1 MLNSIKLKLVILF
14 LVVFSFFF
22 TGLEIFLY
30 YRLEDLVIHL
40 ADEHLTSEL
49 ETIANLMT
57 VEEAHGQL
65 ETELA
70 ELSSAVTGMYS
81 TKLSGHYYQIVDAGG
96 RILVKSPSLALADA
110 SLPVVQ
116 PPGDIQV
123 FRSVTGPDGM
133 PLRVISQTFNFSIG
147 RLTFQ
152 AGDSLEDTYELLSS
166 FRNIVLAIFPAVF
179 IICGIGVFVMTGL
192 ALRTLKTFSSKVGQ
206 ITEANLSERIEVRG
220 APAELKPLASSFN
233 TMLGRLEE
241 SFSRQKQFLSDASHE
256 LRTPTSIIKSFC
268 DITLSRERQTPDYK
282 DAMKKIGETVN
293 RMCDII
299 NRILVISRLDTK
311 TIMFKPVKMDLR
323 DIMRDVLK
331 LIEPSAVNKG
341 ITIRLNGPSVTV
353 KGDREGLT
361 EVFTNIVEN
370 AIKYNRPEG
379 KVDIDIKEFHGW
391 ASVVIADTGIGIP
404 EGETEKIFDR
414 FYRVD
419 ASRGVTVGSGLGLS
433 IVRTIVE
440 AHGGRVDVSSEV
452 GKGTSF
458 TVYIPLNQEFKN
470 TPKT

>member
-1 MLNSIKLKLVILF
+1 MFNSIKLKLVILF

-30 YRLEDLVIHL
+30 YKLEDLVIHL

-49 ETIANLMT
+49 ETVSNLMT

-65 ETELA
+65 DTELA
-70 ELSSAVTGMYS
+70 ELSSAVTGMYAA
-81 TKLSGHYYQIVDAGG
+81 KLSGHYYQIVSVDGHV
-96 RILVKSPSLALADA
+96 LVRSPSLARADA
-110 SLPVVQ
+110 TMPVIQ
-116 PPGDIQV
+116 PEGSAQD
-123 FRSVTGPDGM
+123 FRSVTGPNGVPM
-133 PLRVISQTFNFSIG
+133 RMISRTFNFSVG

-179 IICGIGVFVMTGL
+179 IICGIGVFVMTGF
-192 ALRTLKTFSSKVGQ
+192 ALRSLKTFSAKVGQ
-206 ITEANLSERIEVRG
+206 ITEENLSERIEERG
-220 APAELKPLASSFN
+220 APAELKPLATSFN

-241 SFSRQKQFLSDASHE
+241 SFAKQKQFLSDASHE

-268 DITLSRERQTPDYK
+268 DVTLSRDRQSADYRESI
-282 DAMKKIGETVN
+282 KKIGDTVN

-299 NRILVISRLDTK
+299 NRILVISRMDTK
-311 TIMFKPVKMDLR
+311 TILFKPVRMDLR

-341 ITIRLNGPSVTV
+341 VVIKLNGPSVTV

-370 AIKYNRPEG
+370 AIKYNRPQG
-379 KVDIDIKEFHGW
+379 KVDIDISESQGG
-391 ASVVIADTGIGIP
+391 AVVVVEDTGIGIP

-440 AHGGRVDVSSEV
+440 AHGGRVEVKSEV
-452 GKGTSF
+452 GKGTTF
-458 TVYIPLNQEFKN
+458 TVYIPVNPEFKN
-470 TPKT
+470 GPKA